1 MNETLIPYE
10 VRWARTEEWKPA
22 IMMIWKTF
30 LKYEGEIYTR
40 EGIENFYQFISDDD
54 LYRAFL
60 KGKYLM
66 LVALDKGRVIG
77 AATVRDHN
85 HLSLLFVD
93 EEYHCQGIG
102 SALLNRICKYLKQE
116 EGERY
121 VSLNAAPGAVAF
133 YHKQGFRTVR
143 PEIEHSGIR
152 VTSMEKIL

>member
-1 MNETLIPYE
+1 MNEALIPYE

-60 KGKYLM
+60 KGKYRM
-66 LVALDKGRVIG
+66 MVALDQDQVIG
-77 AATVRDHN
+77 AVTVRDHN

-93 EEYHCQGIG
+93 EEYHCQGVG

-133 YHKQGFRTVR
+133 YQKLGFRTVR

-152 VTSMEKIL
+152 ITSMEKIL

>member
-1 MNETLIPYE
+1 MNEALIPYE

-30 LKYEGEIYTR
+30 LKYEGEVYTE
-40 EGIENFYQFISDDD
+40 EGIENFFQFITDDD

-60 KGKYLM
+60 NGKYLM
-66 LVALDKGRVIG
+66 MVALDDDRVIG

-93 EEYHCQGIG
+93 GEYHCQGVG

-121 VSLNAAPGAVAF
+121 ISLNAAPGAVDF
-133 YHKQGFRTVR
+133 YRKLGFQTVR
-143 PEIEHSGIR
+143 PEIECSGIR
-152 VTSMEKIL
+152 VTSMEKNL

>member
-1 MNETLIPYE
+1 MSEALIPYE

-40 EGIENFYQFISDDD
+40 EGIENFYEFISDDD
-54 LYRAFL
+54 LYKAFL
-60 KGKYLM
+60 KGRYRM
-66 LVALDKGRVIG
+66 LVALDDDRVIG

-93 EEYHCQGIG
+93 DEYHCQGVG
-102 SALLNRICKYLKQE
+102 SALLNRVCKYLKQE

-121 VSLNAAPGAVAF
+121 ISLNAAPCAVDF
-133 YHKQGFRTVR
+133 YRKLGFRTVR
-143 PEIEHSGIR
+143 PEIEHLGIR
-152 VTSMEKIL
+152 VTSMEKLL

>member
-1 MNETLIPYE
+1 MNDALIPYE

-60 KGKYLM
+60 KGKYRM
-66 LVALDKGRVIG
+66 MVALDQDQVIG
-77 AATVRDHN
+77 AVTVRDYN

-93 EEYHCQGIG
+93 EEYHCQGVG

-133 YHKQGFRTVR
+133 YHKLGFRTVR

-152 VTSMEKIL
+152 ITSMEKIL

>member
-1 MNETLIPYE
+1 MNEALIPYE

-30 LKYEGEIYTR
+30 LKYEGEIYSR
-40 EGIENFYQFISDDD
+40 EGIENFYDFISDDD

-66 LVALDKGRVIG
+66 MVAVDAGRVIG

-93 EEYHCQGIG
+93 EEYHCQGVG
-102 SALLNRICKYLKQE
+102 SALLERICKYLKQE
-116 EGERY
+116 ERERY
-121 VSLNAAPGAVAF
+121 ISLNAAPCAVDF
-133 YHKQGFRTVR
+133 YRKQGFRIVR

>member
-1 MNETLIPYE
+1 MNEAVIPYE
-10 VRWARTEEWKPA
+10 VRWAKTEEWKPA

-60 KGKYLM
+60 KGKYRM
-66 LVALDKGRVIG
+66 MVALDKGHVIG
-77 AATVRDHN
+77 AVTVRDHN

-93 EEYHCQGIG
+93 EEYHCQGVG

-133 YHKQGFRTVR
+133 YRKLGFRTVR
-143 PEIEHSGIR
+143 PEMEHSGIR